1 VFWSPRALEDR
12 HFWEEIQFRN
22 ALNNHIHASIP
33 GHRFDGELRRRLD
46 NPIRRSH
53 GESARAEGWATYLE
67 ETFIQLGIAED
78 NPRVRELFYAAL
90 IKRGSR
96 FFAEIGMHTGEMSLD
111 EANAYM
117 MEWVP
122 YMEEDLGRYDLV
134 GYLRRPG
141 LGSMYL
147 LGKTQIEKLVSQRA
161 FQLGDSFDLRE
172 FHDDFLSRGIIPITL
187 LRWEMAGFDDEVR
200 VVWPEV
206 VGKPFPAD

>member
-1 VFWSPRALEDR
+1 V
-12 HFWEEIQFRN
+12 
-22 ALNNHIHASIP
+22 
-33 GHRFDGELRRRLD
+33 
-46 NPIRRSH
+46 
-53 GESARAEGWATYLE
+53 
-67 ETFIQLGIAED
+67 
-78 NPRVRELFYAAL
+78 
-90 IKRGSR
+90 
-96 FFAEIGMHTGEMSLD
+96 HTGEMTLD

-122 YMEEDLGRYDLV
+122 FMEEDLGRYDLV

-161 FQLGDSFDLRE
+161 FQLGDAFDLRE

-187 LRWEMAGFDDEVR
+187 IRWEMAGFDDEVR

-206 VGKPFPAD
+206 VGTAFPE